1 MPYSQAVENAQYK
14 ASKLKKKLK
23 HSLFW
28 ENHKVGSELYWVNC
42 KKIICIECL
51 VQNNHCGHMYTKFK
65 DRYILVSDQLSNKQK
80 FYIYYK
86 ISCEVAFISL
96 LLNFLK
102 ISFIHH
108 FHYSSE
114 SDIKIF
120 NLKIH
125 LFIFGKKINLR
136 IKLL

>member
-1 MPYSQAVENAQYK
+1 
-14 ASKLKKKLK
+14 
-23 HSLFW
+23 
-28 ENHKVGSELYWVNC
+28 
-42 KKIICIECL
+42 
-51 VQNNHCGHMYTKFK
+51 MYTKFK

-96 LLNFLK
+96 LLNFFK
-102 ISFIHH
+102 ISFIRH